1 MALSIFLAVVAA
13 GLFVMAVLF
22 IRAVEAG
29 RSWVGARTFRMHFP
43 RDTEPQAVVTF
54 LAGLSGLRRSWYA
67 RFAVQPTVIFE
78 VHAVHGRIEHYLLI
92 PRPLT
97 GVVLSHLRAAL
108 PSVRLDPPEPQAV
121 PAVTH
126 ALELGISARGRSLR
140 VEQAVAVASALLTS
154 LQPLRPHEQAVVQ
167 WIISPAPLARPP
179 RLSGKSSDPFP
190 KVVAT
195 TGDGYEL
202 LPHAEALR
210 AERSKQAEP
219 LFMAVGRLGI
229 AAGTPSRGRYLVDR
243 FLASY
248 QLLSASGVELKPRRL
263 ITPTAAVRR
272 IMRRSVPLLEWPT
285 SLNAA
290 ELAGVI
296 GWPVGVS
303 QLPALVLGGCRQLP
317 PDADIPSA
325 GCVIGQATF
334 PGSERPVAI
343 RPEDRLLHL
352 SVTGPTGTGKSNL
365 LLNLI
370 TQDMQAGR
378 GVVVVDPKG
387 DLVTECLKRVPPA
400 RVKDVIVIDPA
411 DEDRPVGINLLDAD
425 AASAELVVEHVVFV
439 FHQLF
444 SAFWGPRTDDV
455 MRAGL
460 LTLMRRPGMTLLE
473 LPLLLTN
480 KTWRA
485 PFVSAVQDDIV
496 GLAPFWVYYEAL
508 KPNDQANVIAPLMNK
523 LRATLLRTKVRH
535 CIGQAAPRFNL
546 GDALDN
552 GKLIF
557 LPLRQGLLGD
567 EASKLL
573 GSLFVA
579 RVWQTIQARS
589 GVAESQRRQVH
600 LYIDEAHAYVNLP
613 TSLGDMLAQARG
625 LGLAVT
631 LATQHLTQ
639 WPAELRQD
647 VLNNCRSHVVFQT
660 SADDAAKFAKEFKP
674 YLTSEDLQGLGRYEI
689 VAQLAVG
696 QRVAPPVTGVTFPPP
711 PEAHRSASAMAW
723 SRQHYGQNRDELEA
737 AMRDRQTVAPSSEPI
752 GRQRRTRRA
761 S

>member
-1 MALSIFLAVVAA
+1 MVSIVI
-13 GLFVMAVLF
+13 AVLSALLF
-22 IRAVEAG
+22 MATVLVVRATEIA

-43 RDTEPQAVVTF
+43 RDTDPQAVVTF
-54 LAGLSGLRRSWYA
+54 LSGLSGIRPSWYA
-67 RFAVQPTVIFE
+67 RFTMQPTVMFE

-92 PRPLT
+92 PRALT
-97 GVVLSHLRAAL
+97 GLVLSQLRAAL
-108 PSVRLDPPEPQAV
+108 PSVRLDAPEPQAV
-121 PAVTH
+121 PPVLDAV
-126 ALELGISARGRSLR
+126 ELGISTHGRPLR
-140 VEQAVAVASALLTS
+140 ADNAAALSAALLTS
-154 LQPLRPHEQAVVQ
+154 LQPLRANEHGVVQ
-167 WIISPAPLARPP
+167 WAISPAALARPP
-179 RLSGKSSDPFP
+179 RLTGKPSGPFP

-210 AERSKQAEP
+210 AERGKQEEP
-219 LFMAVGRLGI
+219 LFMAVGRLGVV
-229 AAGTPSRGRYLVDR
+229 AESPSRRRYLVDR

-263 ITPTAAVRR
+263 VGSAAAARR
-272 IMRRSVPLLEWPT
+272 MRRRSLPLLEWPA

-290 ELAGVI
+290 ELSGVI
-296 GWPVGVS
+296 GWPVGVTA
-303 QLPALVLGGCRQLP
+303 LPSLVLGGCRQLP
-317 PDADIPSA
+317 PDADVPRD
-325 GCVIGQATF
+325 GCVIGESTF
-334 PGSERPVAI
+334 PSSERPVAI

-387 DLVTECLKRVPPA
+387 DLVSEALKRVPED

-425 AASAELVVEHVVFV
+425 EASAELIVEHVVFV

-444 SAFWGPRTDDV
+444 SEFWGPRTDDV

-460 LTLMRRPGMTLLE
+460 LTLMRRSGMTLLE
-473 LPLLLTN
+473 LPLLLTSSA
-480 KTWRA
+480 WRA
-485 PFVSAVQDDIV
+485 PFVAAVQDDIV
-496 GLAPFWVYYEAL
+496 GLKPFWDYYASL
-508 KPNDQANVIAPLMNK
+508 RPNDQANVIAPLMNK

-535 CIGQAAPRFNL
+535 CIGQAVPRFDL
-546 GDALDN
+546 ADALDS

-557 LPLRQGLLGD
+557 VPLRQGMLGD

-589 GVAESQRRQVH
+589 GVAESERRQVH

-613 TSLGDMLAQARG
+613 TSLGDLLAQARG

-631 LATQHLTQ
+631 LATQHLSQ
-639 WPAELRQD
+639 WPTELRQD
-647 VLNNCRSHVVFQT
+647 VLNNCRSQIVFQT
-660 SADDAAKFAKEFKP
+660 SADDAGRFAREFKP
-674 YLTSEDLQGLGRYEI
+674 YLTADDLQGLGRFEI

-696 QRVAPPVTGVTFPPP
+696 QRVAPPFTGVTLPPLP
-711 PEAHRSASAMAW
+711 VTHRAASAIAW

-737 AMRDRQTVAPSSEPI
+737 AMRERQTVEGRTEPI
-752 GRQRRTRRA
+752 GRKPRQRKA